1 MKGKILGGY
10 SFKNKKGNLM
20 CNITVENDR
29 PDVIG
34 VSASSYM
41 AMRSNM
47 PCDLKDM
54 LNKTYIIDKDDIGF
68 LSAFYEVK

>member
-10 SFKNKKGNLM
+10 SFKNKKGNQM
-20 CNITVENDR
+20 SNITVENDR

-54 LNKTYIIDKDDIGF
+54 IGKTYIIDKDDIGF